1 MSTYWCISLIS
12 CPPTSNTPLSSFFE
26 VTCCDDDNAIID
38 ADDFL
43 TAEDIRTSLDDSF
56 IDIAVDDDACT
67 DDDACDA
74 PSVNVASVESL
85 MCFGSTMIDVLP

>member
-1 MSTYWCISLIS
+1 MLETRLE
-12 CPPTSNTPLSSFFE
+12 PTTPLAEIVPGYAE
-26 VTCCDDDNAIID
+26 VDTDDADAIID

-67 DDDACDA
+67 DDDASDA